1 MAFIKFILIIIKI
14 EMIILELH
22 FIKQYIFTLYCIIIY
37 LSLQNFTQLFKIKK
51 IFEKIFLR
59 YFEEFLNFIIIDR
72 WSNNGTFLLQIVVT
86 KATLPSCQ
94 IAIYYL

>member
-37 LSLQNFTQLFKIKK
+37 LLLQNFTQLFKIKK

-72 WSNNGTFLLQIVVT
+72 
-86 KATLPSCQ
+86 
-94 IAIYYL
+94 

>member
-1 MAFIKFILIIIKI
+1 
-14 EMIILELH
+14 MIILELH

-86 KATLPSCQ
+86 KATLPNCQ
-94 IAIYYL
+94 IAICYL

>member
-1 MAFIKFILIIIKI
+1 MIIYNHILIIIKI

-59 YFEEFLNFIIIDR
+59 YFEEF
-72 WSNNGTFLLQIVVT
+72 
-86 KATLPSCQ
+86 
-94 IAIYYL
+94 

>member
-59 YFEEFLNFIIIDR
+59 YFEEF
-72 WSNNGTFLLQIVVT
+72 
-86 KATLPSCQ
+86 
-94 IAIYYL
+94 

>member
-72 WSNNGTFLLQIVVT
+72 
-86 KATLPSCQ
+86 
-94 IAIYYL
+94 

>member
-1 MAFIKFILIIIKI
+1 MHGVYKIYVNYCLTIKI
-14 EMIILELH
+14 VEMIILELH

-51 IFEKIFLR
+51 IFEKIFLK

-72 WSNNGTFLLQIVVT
+72 
-86 KATLPSCQ
+86 
-94 IAIYYL
+94 